1 MRKRL
6 LFGMLVALSSLTLTA
21 QIYDL
26 PRTSPE
32 AVGLRSSQVEALFD
46 SLLAYP
52 RTEIHSCIVMRHGKV
67 VGEMYPAP
75 FRAEYPH
82 TQFSCSKTFV
92 AAAVG
97 IAISEK
103 KLRLRDHLVSFFPDK
118 LPNIVSWRLKSITVE
133 DLLTMRSGFVV
144 DTKMRTVSRQWIRD
158 YLAHP
163 MNADPGKRFQYDS
176 IDTYLLSAIV
186 QKVTGMTVLEYL
198 RLKVFS
204 KLNIRQV
211 QWELSPENI
220 TTGGW
225 GLYIQSESLAKFGQL
240 LLQRGQWRGEQLIPA
255 AWVDAMMTRHTQ
267 SDSGSGYGYQMWTC
281 GYPTAWQANGAY
293 GQFIIVVPQ
302 QDVVVVIT
310 QCTLNDTGRE
320 QAYVWKTL
328 FKGMQKQSLPPSDS
342 WQQLKARQWTL
353 PLPEGDS
360 LSLPDISGAR
370 SKETAESYY
379 DKTFRL
385 QKNPLGWSL
394 LRFEADSLLEITDTA
409 QRVGL
414 VEMGYRRWKTSSVKF
429 YPLNARYAV
438 VRQFNPIRP
447 PFRVGA
453 AYAWKDDEML
463 VKLHFVDWMGSVLLR
478 IRFLGDQLDIVAKEN
493 YQNKPI
499 RISGTMM

>member
-6 LFGMLVALSSLTLTA
+6 FIGIIAALSSLTLTA
-21 QIYDL
+21 QIDDL

-32 AVGLRSSQVEALFD
+32 AVGLRSAQVEALFD

-144 DTKMRTVSRQWIRD
+144 DTKMRNKSHQWIRD

-163 MNADPGKRFQYDS
+163 MNADPGKKFQYDS

-198 RLKVFS
+198 QQKVFN

-211 QWELSPENI
+211 QWELSPEGI

-240 LLQRGQWRGEQLIPA
+240 LLQRGKWQGEQLIPET
-255 AWVDAMMTRHTQ
+255 WVDAIRVPTPRP
-267 SDSGSGYGYQMWTC
+267 GR
-281 GYPTAWQANGAY
+281 PTAPTDSSSSSCPSRMSWWSSPS
-293 GQFIIVVPQ
+293 VPS
-302 QDVVVVIT
+302 T
-310 QCTLNDTGRE
+310 TPAASRPT
-320 QAYVWKTL
+320 
-328 FKGMQKQSLPPSDS
+328 
-342 WQQLKARQWTL
+342 
-353 PLPEGDS
+353 
-360 LSLPDISGAR
+360 SGKR
-370 SKETAESYY
+370 CSRVYRKSRCRRRTA
-379 DKTFRL
+379 
-385 QKNPLGWSL
+385 G
-394 LRFEADSLLEITDTA
+394 
-409 QRVGL
+409 
-414 VEMGYRRWKTSSVKF
+414 SS
-429 YPLNARYAV
+429 
-438 VRQFNPIRP
+438 
-447 PFRVGA
+447 
-453 AYAWKDDEML
+453 
-463 VKLHFVDWMGSVLLR
+463 
-478 IRFLGDQLDIVAKEN
+478 
-493 YQNKPI
+493 
-499 RISGTMM
+499 